1 MVRNRLLI
9 GLAALPLAAWG
20 IFALTYATSRGTE
33 GGDGPFVIVGV
44 TFTCFAGLL
53 IVLAWTEGAS
63 EQRAAVASVLAT
75 LVILLL
81 AALHAMGWNY

>member
-1 MVRNRLLI
+1 
-9 GLAALPLAAWG
+9 
-20 IFALTYATSRGTE
+20 
-33 GGDGPFVIVGV
+33 V

-53 IVLAWTEGAS
+53 IVLAWTEGEG

-81 AALHAMGWNY
+81 AALHAQGWNY